1 MKDLYS
7 ILGVTENADA
17 EAIKKAYR
25 TLAKQNHPDATGGD
39 KRKTERFKEIGD
51 AYAVLSD
58 PKRRKEY
65 DRMRHAPVGSDGMP
79 QGFDADTFSQIFGDF
94 GAGGGSG
101 AQGYPFGDVFATLFG
116 SGASRVQ
123 TSSHGAD
130 TVSTLEV
137 SFREAACGTQRTIR
151 TGAGNTVEIKVPA
164 GVENGT
170 RLRVPGQGLL
180 KRGHAGDLY
189 LDIRILP
196 DPLFTRQGLDVE
208 LTLPL
213 TVSEA
218 LLGTQVDVPT
228 VDGKVRLTI
237 PPGTSSGAK
246 MRLRGKGIKHSDG
259 RRGDQFC
266 KVEIIVPRIA
276 SDDLESR
283 RLVEELDRRMKPGK
297 VRNF

>member
-7 ILGVTENADA
+7 ILGVAETADA
-17 EAIKKAYR
+17 ETIKKAYR
-25 TLAKQNHPDATGGD
+25 SLAKQNHPDATGGD
-39 KRKTERFKEIGD
+39 KKKTERFKEIGD

-58 PKRRKEY
+58 ATRRKEY
-65 DRMRHAPVGSDGMP
+65 DRLRRAPVGTDGMP
-79 QGFDADTFSQIFGDF
+79 QGFDADAFSQIFGDF
-94 GAGGGSG
+94 GGGG
-101 AQGYPFGDVFATLFG
+101 QGYPFGDVFATLFG
-116 SGASRVQ
+116 SGAGRAQ
-123 TSSHGAD
+123 ASSHGAD
-130 TVSTLEV
+130 TVSTLEI
-137 SFREAACGTQRTIR
+137 SFREAALGTQRSIR
-151 TGAGNTVEIKVPA
+151 TGAGNTVEVKVPA

-170 RLRVPGQGLL
+170 RLRVPGQGVA

-196 DPLFTRQGLDVE
+196 DPHLTRQGLNVE
-208 LTLPL
+208 LNLPL
-213 TVSEA
+213 TVAEA
-218 LLGTQVDVPT
+218 LLGTHVDVPT
-228 VDGKVRLTI
+228 VEGKVRLTI

-266 KVEIIVPRIA
+266 KVEILVPRIA

-283 RLVEELDRRMKPGK
+283 RLVEELDRRIKPGK